1 MEMKIEER
9 KKELLELR
17 EELVKMEYRLR
28 KLEMGISR
36 YSADEIKNELKKEY
50 PNIKFDDDLIELV
63 GTLPYFPAEK
73 DKEMIREAVERL
85 IK

>member
-1 MEMKIEER
+1 MEMKIEEL

-28 KLEMGISR
+28 RLEMGISR
-36 YSADEIKNELKKEY
+36 YSTDEIKNELKKEY
-50 PNIKFDDDLIELV
+50 PDLKFDDDLIELV

-73 DKEMIREAVERL
+73 DKEIVREAVERL
-85 IK
+85 IR